1 MKFKYSEGDVVGNLE
16 IKGLVFLDMIEFY
29 KDDLDEKILTRLKN
43 IGDNYCESVS

>member
-1 MKFKYSEGDVVGNLE
+1 MIQCNKYFKRWDM
-16 IKGLVFLDMIEFY
+16 LDKELICKMY